1 MNFSFVEYSVYTVRT
16 LWFIWYFFS
25 FQVDE
30 QELCFYLLKKFIP
43 LCVVSATGWYIEG
56 NSCVNQTEGA
66 FVYIML
72 LNGQNVWQQRS
83 RLGEGSSVGDPCKQ
97 EMWRLS
103 QRYEGMDGSR
113 EAISWSSTFIGALS
127 ETGLLQNWLGVSPFL
142 SHLLQSKE
150 ERSCVPS
157 HPESDCGMW
166 SWAKNSSYQQRPMK
180 MLVSGLVKGWV

>member
-1 MNFSFVEYSVYTVRT
+1 
-16 LWFIWYFFS
+16 
-25 FQVDE
+25 
-30 QELCFYLLKKFIP
+30 
-43 LCVVSATGWYIEG
+43 
-56 NSCVNQTEGA
+56 
-66 FVYIML
+66 
-72 LNGQNVWQQRS
+72 
-83 RLGEGSSVGDPCKQ
+83 
-97 EMWRLS
+97 
-103 QRYEGMDGSR
+103 MDGSR

-180 MLVSGLVKGWV
+180 MLVSGLVKG